1 LLDLVMRPVRSVRAD
16 LIPLA
21 RGRVLEVG
29 IGTAGN
35 LPFYSNAE
43 SITGIDPDPH
53 MLRRARRRARRLAI
67 PVELR
72 QEGAEHLPFD
82 DDTFDSVVATWVLCT
97 IPDPERALA
106 EMRRVLKPGGLL
118 VYAEHTRSRFSLAAR
133 LQRLL
138 TPVWKHVAGGCHL
151 DRDAIA
157 MIRRAGFANVT
168 HEPAGRERWTLT
180 PLYRGTGT
188 G

>member
-1 LLDLVMRPVRSVRAD
+1 
-16 LIPLA
+16 
-21 RGRVLEVG
+21 
-29 IGTAGN
+29 
-35 LPFYSNAE
+35 
-43 SITGIDPDPH
+43 

-67 PVELR
+67 PVELL